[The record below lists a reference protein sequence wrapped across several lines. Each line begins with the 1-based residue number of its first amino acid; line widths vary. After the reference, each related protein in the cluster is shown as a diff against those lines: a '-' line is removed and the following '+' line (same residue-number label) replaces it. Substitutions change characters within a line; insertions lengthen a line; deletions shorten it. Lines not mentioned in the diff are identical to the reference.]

1 MAGATPAAPTWL
13 DRQLIGG
20 APGAADKGFGG
31 ELREA
36 LRQRSDF
43 LIEQGLAA
51 RRGLRLVLARNL
63 LGSLRQRDLDAAARG
78 IAGET
83 GMPYRPAVDGEG
95 VSGVYGPFGSLRSL
109 RVMRAGREMTIASST
124 PRKRVRPCRSSGC
137 SSVLASSSQIKA
149 TMCL

>member
-43 LIEQGLAA
+43 LIEQSLAA
-51 RRGLRLVLARNL
+51 RRGLRLVLAHNL

-78 IAGET
+78 SPARLGCRT
-83 GMPYRPAVDGEG
+83 GRRWTAKGCPASMAPSGRYDRFASCALG
-95 VSGVYGPFGSLRSL
+95 V
-109 RVMRAGREMTIASST
+109 
-124 PRKRVRPCRSSGC
+124 K
-137 SSVLASSSQIKA
+137 
-149 TMCL
+149 